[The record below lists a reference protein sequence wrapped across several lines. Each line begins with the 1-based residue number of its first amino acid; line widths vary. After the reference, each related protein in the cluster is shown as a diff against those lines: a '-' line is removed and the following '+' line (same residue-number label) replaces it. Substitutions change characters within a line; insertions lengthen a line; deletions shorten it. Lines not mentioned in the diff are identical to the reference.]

1 MPTSWH
7 MYGIAVDIGMA
18 DYNND
23 GNANSADL
31 EYIAKMAKNDEAAG
45 YIQYYP
51 TFVHIDWRN
60 GW

>member
-1 MPTSWH
+1 